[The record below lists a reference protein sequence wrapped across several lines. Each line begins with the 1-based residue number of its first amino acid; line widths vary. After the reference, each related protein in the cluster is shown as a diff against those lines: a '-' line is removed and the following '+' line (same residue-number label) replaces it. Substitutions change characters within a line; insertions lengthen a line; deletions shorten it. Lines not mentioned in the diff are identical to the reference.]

1 MGIYDRD
8 YYRDDD
14 LRPIRPW
21 DNSSA
26 VTMLIVANLAV
37 FVANFLLTSR
47 SNGVNNLLMLQASD
61 LLDPL
66 HWPRFLSY
74 AFVHSGMRH
83 ILFNMLGLYFLGQ
96 GVESKYGKW
105 EFFRFYLIAGILC
118 GLLWSAVRV
127 GTGTGGALLGASGAT
142 TAVAMLF
149 VFSFPRSTLHLYG
162 VVPVKAWVLGV
173 IIIGTNVLGTQSGV
187 TESGAPQVAFDVHLM
202 GAAFAAIYFYG
213 QLNFSFFEGL
223 SGGAKLKFKQR
234 RSGLKVHRPS
244 DDDATDSLLAKDE
257 AESDRILEKILR
269 EGKDSLTKKEAAFM
283 QQYSRKVR
291 ERRAQQ

>member
-1 MGIYDRD
+1 MAVEGAGKTRMKNPKFAAAVKGILDWDGYFTPEATATSLYESWRM
-8 YYRDDD
+8 RVGGEAD
-14 LRPIRPW
+14 LSQLKEGGHF
-21 DNSSA
+21 D
-26 VTMLIVANLAV
+26 
-37 FVANFLLTSR
+37 
-47 SNGVNNLLMLQASD
+47 QAQQEK
-61 LLDPL
+61 
-66 HWPRFLSY
+66 
-74 AFVHSGMRH
+74 V
-83 ILFNMLGLYFLGQ
+83 LGALEKTIDEM
-96 GVESKYGKW
+96 ESKYGKW